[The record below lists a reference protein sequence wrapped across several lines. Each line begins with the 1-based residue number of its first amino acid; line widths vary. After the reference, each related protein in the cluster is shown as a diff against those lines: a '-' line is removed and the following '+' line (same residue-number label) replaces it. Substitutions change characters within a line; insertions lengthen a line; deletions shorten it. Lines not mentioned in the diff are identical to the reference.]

1 MQEIYSSQNKW
12 KLFLALFGGMMLLI
26 TMYYSNY
33 LATKLKE
40 NEEKNANLFLT
51 AMMEAA
57 NDENL
62 DQSLGIID
70 TIISNFNLPVIFE
83 ADDGYMEG
91 YNFLDTTITNQS
103 ILLEKK
109 DQYIKSGLPPL
120 EGVGYFKNIY
130 YFNSKLTDYI
140 NYYPYVQIL
149 LVGLFIW
156 LGYFFFNTS
165 RKAEQNRVWA
175 GMAKETAH
183 QLGTPISAI
192 LAWIEHLREYNV
204 HDEAYKEILAE
215 LEKDVDRLDLVA
227 DRFSKIGS
235 HPDLIKSD
243 IYKRLFEVEAYMK
256 RRASRKII
264 FDFPKGDHLP
274 LYSNINEHL
283 FDWVAENLIRNSL
296 DAMSN
301 EGKIS
306 AQVYEEDNMVCI
318 DLSDTGKGIA
328 QNKFNTIFKPGY
340 STKQRGWGLGLSL
353 AKRIIEEYH
362 KGKIFVKQSILDEG
376 TTFTIKLPKV

>member
-1 MQEIYSSQNKW
+1 MQQFYDSQNKW
-12 KLFLALFGGMMLLI
+12 KLVLALFGGMMLII

-57 NDENL
+57 NPENS
-62 DQSLGIID
+62 DQSLGIND

-91 YNFLDTTITNQS
+91 YNFVDSTITDQVF
-103 ILLEKK
+103 LVKK
-109 DQYIKSGLPPL
+109 KNNYIKSGVPPL
-120 EGVGYFKNIY
+120 EGVGYYSKIY
-130 YFNSKLTDYI
+130 YFNSKLTSYI

-192 LAWIEHLREYNV
+192 MAWIEHLKEYNTGNE
-204 HDEAYKEILAE
+204 DYDEILLE
-215 LEKDVDRLDLVA
+215 LQKDVDRLDLVA

-235 HPDLIKSD
+235 NPELKESE
-243 IYKRLFEVEAYMK
+243 IYTRVNGVVKYMK
-256 RRASRKII
+256 RRASSKII
-264 FDFPKGDHLP
+264 FSFPGISETP
-274 LYSNINEHL
+274 LYVNINEHL
-283 FDWVAENLIRNSL
+283 FDWVIENLMRNSL

-301 EGKIS
+301 EGTIS
-306 AQVYEEDNMVCI
+306 GNIYEEDSMICI
-318 DLSDTGKGIA
+318 DLSDTGKGIP
-328 QNKFNTIFKPGY
+328 QSKFSTIFKPGY

-353 AKRIIEEYH
+353 AKRIIEDYH
-362 KGKIFVKQSILDEG
+362 KGKIFVKHSILDEG
-376 TTFTIKLPKV
+376 TTFTIKLPKA